1 MADIPHHRNCRVLLI
16 EDNGG
21 DIELLKLALK
31 NANVECDLTV
41 LEDGGEALQLI
52 RRGGKYAARLVPDV
66 VILDLNLPK
75 NDGLEVLAAM
85 RRAPDFAEAPVIVLS
100 SSSSA
105 RERAQME
112 ELGVTRHITKPNDLD
127 ELLEIGMVVK
137 GLLGEPT
144 PV

>member
-1 MADIPHHRNCRVLLI
+1 MAELPHHRNCRVLLI

-21 DIELLKLALK
+21 DIDLLKLALK
-31 NANVECDLTV
+31 NAHVECELTV

-52 RRGGKYAARLVPDV
+52 RRNGKHAARLVPDV

-85 RRAPDFAEAPVIVLS
+85 RRAPEFAQVPVIVLS

-112 ELGVTRHITKPNDLD
+112 ELSVTRHITKPTDLD

-144 PV
+144 PA